1 MHITIPR
8 ALCRVADVSGVES
21 RPADFP
27 SNKNPETPARFDIIR
42 GVYTSDDSMEIV
54 DDPYFYSTHHRPLND
69 CVHSKRLVDGKVGLP
84 PTMLVGSKQY
94 RPIVYDYRGSYFEI
108 RRGSFPPTEVGQ
120 VDILGKCPRDVYV
133 NNKDHCYRLQM
144 GIPDSYP
151 GNTSVM
157 KWDVYIDFYDA
168 CQSNYWLAKPKV
180 FWRSCNIRIDY
191 TMHYDSVVV
200 FGRRYAWCW
209 AEPTGNYRLRSLS
222 GPQDG
227 WSEIADYLIANM
239 GRFTQ
244 YCYYSGGWTRY
255 AYATGSSEIQHEIFD
270 KIGQTLDSWGLEGYM
285 SKYVGW
291 RSFDYVASLGLL
303 LPELVPYSKRF
314 LLHEDLRVAEGLDA
328 YLLSYDLTNYWHG
341 VLVNEAYLDA
351 LDSVPRLNDNSIS
364 NILEIVG
371 FIKSL
376 VIDHRI
382 EIPKSLGDMWL
393 SYRYAYT
400 TSKLDAEEAI
410 EFVHR
415 YRELGTLDQW
425 IHCFGVSRKDISFN
439 GFKTTATCR
448 CGLEIR
454 PSDVA
459 LLGKVWRALYTYG
472 LQPNFYVLWDSLP
485 YSFIVDWIIPLGN
498 IAHALDAQSMY
509 NGTYYEIK
517 DVVFSISYDIVDEY
531 ANEYHQYTRWKSEG
545 LPTLNGFYFLEED
558 PASTKVIGMRALDT
572 LSLFIGKVK

>member
-1 MHITIPR
+1 MHIKVPR
-8 ALCRVADVSGVES
+8 ALCRVADVSGVQPKPE
-21 RPADFP
+21 DWP
-27 SNKNPETPARFDIIR
+27 SNERPVYPDSFVLVR

-54 DDPYFYSTHHRPLND
+54 DDPYFFNTHHRPLND

-84 PTMLVGSKQY
+84 PTMLDGSKQY
-94 RPIVYDYRGSYFEI
+94 RAIAYDFRGSIIEMK
-108 RRGSFPPTEVGQ
+108 RGSFPPETPGQ
-120 VDILGKCPRDVYV
+120 IDTLGFCPRDKFV
-133 NNKDHCYRLQM
+133 NHEDVCYKIQLGVPSIHSSGR
-144 GIPDSYP
+144 SRWKV
-151 GNTSVM
+151 T
-157 KWDVYIDFYDA
+157 IDFYDA
-168 CQSNYWLAKPKV
+168 CQSNYWLSKPKV
-180 FWRSCNIRIDY
+180 FWRSFSIEIDILVKSFGV
-191 TMHYDSVVV
+191 TV
-200 FGRRYAWCW
+200 FGKRYGVTW
-209 AEPTGNYRLRSLS
+209 AEPTGAYRFYNVS
-222 GPQDG
+222 GPTEG
-227 WSEIADYLIANM
+227 LSAIAECLMANVGRYTGYL
-239 GRFTQ
+239 
-244 YCYYSGGWTRY
+244 YYSYGWIWY
-255 AYATGSSEIQHEIFD
+255 AFGTGTSEIQYDIFD
-270 KIGQTLDSWGLEGYM
+270 KISQILESWGLSGYM

-291 RSFDYVASLGLL
+291 RSFDYIASLGLL
-303 LPELVPYSKRF
+303 LPELVPYHKRF
-314 LLHEDLRVAEGLDA
+314 LLHEDARVAEGYDA
-328 YLLSYDLTNYWHG
+328 YLLSYDMTNYWHG

-351 LDSVPRLNDNSIS
+351 LNSVPRLNDNSIS

-382 EIPKSLGDMWL
+382 EIPKSLGDVWL

-415 YRELGTLDQW
+415 YRDLGTLDQW

-439 GFKTTATCR
+439 GFTTTATCR

-485 YSFIVDWIIPLGN
+485 YSFIVDWIIPIGN